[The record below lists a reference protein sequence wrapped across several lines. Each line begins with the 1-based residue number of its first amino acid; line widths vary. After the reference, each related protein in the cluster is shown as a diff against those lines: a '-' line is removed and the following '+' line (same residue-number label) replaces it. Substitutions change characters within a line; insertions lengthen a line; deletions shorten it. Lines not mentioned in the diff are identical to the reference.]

1 MISSRSRIFATLTG
15 TAAILLAGCAEQ
27 YAPPP
32 PMPLPPMAA
41 PAEPAAP
48 ALAQPQLDQLV
59 APVALYADPQL
70 VDILTASTYPLEV
83 VEAGRWLADPANA
96 ALKGDALTTA
106 LAAQPWDPS
115 VKALVPFP
123 PILQMMNDHLDWTE
137 HLGEAFLAQQA
148 DVMDAVQRLRLR
160 AQGAGAL
167 KSSAQQVVA
176 NDGGVVTISPPPT
189 QIVYVPAYDPWCVYG
204 PWPYAPYP
212 PYYFAPWPGYC
223 GPGPWAVEFGFD
235 LFWPYGYWEW
245 GYFDWH
251 HHRIGINR
259 DRWGHLSP
267 GRHPPG
273 DVWQHDPGHRGL
285 VPYRDPRNSREFP
298 SGRNEHQSFRGF
310 EGRDGAPV
318 SRPRASAFDDF
329 GSGRNASVQSQRGQM
344 SRSGMSAGPSMRGGS
359 GRGGS
364 GGGRH

>member
-15 TAAILLAGCAEQ
+15 TAAILLAGCAAQ
-27 YAPPP
+27 DPPP
-32 PMPLPPMAA
+32 PVMPPPMAA
-41 PAEPAAP
+41 EAEPAAP

-83 VEAGRWLADPANA
+83 VEAGRWIADPANA
-96 ALKGDALTTA
+96 ALKGDGLTTA

-167 KSSAQQVVA
+167 KTSAQQVVA
-176 NDGGVVTISPPPT
+176 NDGDVVTIAPPPT

-259 DRWGHLSP
+259 DRWQHLSP
-267 GRHPPG
+267 GHHPPG
-273 DVWQHDPGHRGL
+273 EVWQHDPGHRGL
-285 VPYRDPRNSREFP
+285 VPYRDPRNGREFP
-298 SGRNEHQSFRGF
+298 SGRDEHQSFRGF

-318 SRPRASAFDDF
+318 SRPRAPAFDDF
-329 GSGRNASVQSQRGQM
+329 GSGRDTRAESQRGQM
-344 SRSGMSAGPSMRGGS
+344 SRSGMSAGPSMRGGA

-364 GGGRH
+364 GGGRR